1 MINDPLMIVN
11 VIVLYQRLKARR
23 EAFARSLATPLQ
35 QMSAGAGAAEIA
47 ARVTSVTFD
56 RRAR

>member
-1 MINDPLMIVN
+1 LRIVK
-11 VIVLYQRLKARR
+11 VILLDQWLKPRR
-23 EAFARSLATPLQ
+23 EVFARSLATPLQ
-35 QMSAGAGAAEIA
+35 QMSVDAGVAEIA